1 MKNAMPITS
10 LIAIS
15 LISHSFAHASS
26 ETGELLVKFNDA
38 KAVFIGRAIEGTA
51 FDETETYRKYASEI
65 LFEVDRDNISA
76 EKRKKW
82 LDESPSFL
90 IGKVRFTVDE
100 LYKGDLR
107 SESMIDVGTISYY
120 KSSNS
125 CLSAIVKANQ
135 RYLLFADGDDD
146 NLSTDGCRILQ
157 IDSDEGKQALV
168 FLKNLP
174 PVGSGGTIQGRI
186 EKSTN
191 KGNSP
196 YANVKIHITHKDNLS
211 FFVKTDKRGFFEGKH
226 LQPGP
231 YRIEPLIVSDQGQ
244 AIDPKRAYDGY
255 SYGEKDGVT
264 EVTLDDRGTA
274 IANFI
279 VYPNESI
286 DNQIH

>member
-26 ETGELLVKFNDA
+26 ETGELSVKFNDA

-51 FDETETYRKYASEI
+51 FGETETYRKYASEI

-135 RYLLFADGDDD
+135 RYLLFADSDDD

-174 PVGSGGTIQGRI
+174 PVGSGGTIQGKI
-186 EKSTN
+186 KWWKN
-191 KGNSP
+191 DDYQP
-196 YANVKIHITHKDNLS
+196 LANVTVHISGKDQLP
-211 FFVKTDKRGFFEGKH
+211 VTLKTGPDGAFEIKH
-226 LQPGP
+226 LLPGH
-231 YRIEPLIVSDQGQ
+231 YRVEPEL
-244 AIDPKRAYDGY
+244 PRFPGY
-255 SYGEKDGVT
+255 HVDDEE
-264 EVTLDDRGTA
+264 EVKEVDLDDRGA
-274 IANFI
+274 AEVHFKLSLAD
-279 VYPNESI
+279 ESSMESAAPEVP
-286 DNQIH
+286 